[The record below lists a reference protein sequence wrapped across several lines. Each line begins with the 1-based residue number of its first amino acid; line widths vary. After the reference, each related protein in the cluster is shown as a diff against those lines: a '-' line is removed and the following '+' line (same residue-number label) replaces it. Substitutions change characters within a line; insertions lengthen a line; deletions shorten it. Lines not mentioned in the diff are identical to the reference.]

1 MVIALDV
8 PFDFE
13 LSRTTCRA
21 PTTTVEVIKAQI
33 TPKAKAI
40 PNVVKGGSGDIML
53 ARNAE
58 TVVITARES
67 GTDNFAQVLI
77 QATDGSSYCS
87 RSVLFAL

>member
-1 MVIALDV
+1 MVIAREV
-8 PFDFE
+8 PFDSE